1 MILGTFEINSV
12 DAVAGL
18 IHEAYCR
25 YQKTKKK
32 DLTGGKQNEHE

>member
-25 YQKTKKK
+25 YQEIVKRI
-32 DLTGGKQNEHE
+32 